1 MQGQGTTSFG
11 VARTAF
17 TGKFHIAVVRACRRT
32 IVANGNNPRIFC
44 QYSTHMLFDAMRS
57 LGEINRQFHIDIV
70 KIRSAHGYSLS
81 KITLEVVGKNTFFG
95 IPVFFS

>member
-1 MQGQGTTSFG
+1 
-11 VARTAF
+11 
-17 TGKFHIAVVRACRRT
+17 
-32 IVANGNNPRIFC
+32 
-44 QYSTHMLFDAMRS
+44 MLFDAMRS